1 MEWIETTGKT
11 LNDALDLALD
21 RLGIHKDELEYEVLD
36 EGKKEFLELE
46 VLRLELNQE
55 SNQYLEKN
63 QKIEKLEEALEKLP
77 RKKILYAQ

>member
-36 EGKKEFLELE
+36 EGKKGVFGIGGTGARVVRSLTMLG
-46 VLRLELNQE
+46 RFGAF
-55 SNQYLEKN
+55 K
-63 QKIEKLEEALEKLP
+63 
-77 RKKILYAQ
+77 